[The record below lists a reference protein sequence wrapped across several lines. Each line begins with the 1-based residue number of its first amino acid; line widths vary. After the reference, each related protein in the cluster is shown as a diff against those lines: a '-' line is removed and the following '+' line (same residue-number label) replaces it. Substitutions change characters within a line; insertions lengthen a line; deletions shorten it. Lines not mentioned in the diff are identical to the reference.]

1 MNEQQAK
8 LLLPLVNNQM
18 AWEGLEEYLKEL
30 VERHRT
36 RLVVEESELEMRRL
50 QGKLALLETLVCLK
64 KSVND
69 TVAAHK
75 NKDK

>member
-1 MNEQQAK
+1 
-8 LLLPLVNNQM
+8 
-18 AWEGLEEYLKEL
+18 

>member
-8 LLLPLVNNQM
+8 LLLPLVNNQLV
-18 AWEGLEEYLKEL
+18 WEGLEEYLKEL

-50 QGKLALLETLVCLK
+50 QGKLGLLETLVRLK
-64 KSVND
+64 QSVND
-69 TVAAHK
+69 TVKVHK
-75 NKDK
+75 ENG